1 MLEKDRYLSEG
12 DVARILSLSTE
23 TLRKWRHRRVGPP
36 WVKIEG
42 SVRYAEEKLKRF
54 LERNSSDGL

>member
-1 MLEKDRYLSEG
+1 MFEKDRYLSEG

-42 SVRYAEEKLKRF
+42 SFRYQTEAIRQYLHPAKEK
-54 LERNSSDGL
+54 